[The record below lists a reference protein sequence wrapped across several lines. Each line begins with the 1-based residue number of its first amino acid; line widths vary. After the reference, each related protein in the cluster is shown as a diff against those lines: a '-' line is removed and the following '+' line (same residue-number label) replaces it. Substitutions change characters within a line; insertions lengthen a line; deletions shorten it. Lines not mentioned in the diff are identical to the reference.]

1 MYKMETP
8 KMWERNN
15 RRNREGG
22 MEGERGG
29 GRREEGWRER
39 RGEGGGRR
47 EEGREGGREGV
58 EGGRK
63 EGRIKG
69 EQMKRIGVEDTRRR
83 EEAFDGQIRDSLKK
97 TGWVGGWWWG
107 GEDPHC

>member
-1 MYKMETP
+1 LT
-8 KMWERNN
+8 EREEGEGRKGGK
-15 RRNREGG
+15 RRGREEEREGG
-22 MEGERGG
+22 
-29 GRREEGWRER
+29 WS
-39 RGEGGGRR
+39 
-47 EEGREGGREGV
+47 EGV

-83 EEAFDGQIRDSLKK
+83 EEAFDGQIMDSLKK
-97 TGWVGGWWWG
+97 TGWVGGWRWG